1 MGRRASRC
9 ATPRPRS
16 ANLSAT
22 LRCGSGSSSSDG
34 GGGRRQC
41 TQCARSAAYLDLT
54 HVAAAPRVLVSIH
67 GAPAPALTDD
77 AIISWR
83 DVCHFKLAGTRELGI
98 RISAMQLI
106 INGAPSL
113 ACGRERLPAARA
125 GAVYL
130 RYL

>member
-83 DVCHFKLAGTRELGI
+83 DVCHFKLGI